1 MPAYDYIGV
10 EHEFRS
16 FLIGEEGDGK
26 AHKVCIEKGAVGN
39 EYLED
44 EKAHHYFCVSVPVK
58 LVSQEEDGPSGKEE
72 KRRIYE
78 KAHCRT
84 SFFVDT
90 RLRR

>member
-26 AHKVCIEKGAVGN
+26 AHKVSIKKGAVSN

-44 EKAHHYFCVSVPVK
+44 EKAHHYFCVSAPVK
-58 LVSQEEDGPSGKEE
+58 LFPKRKMASPERKRSGGSMK
-72 KRRIYE
+72 KLIVVPHFLWIL
-78 KAHCRT
+78 A
-84 SFFVDT
+84 
-90 RLRR
+90 